1 MIGHS
6 RSVYAATMDWRY
18 IPQARCNRLPIKE
31 NAMLSFPPINRGRVA
46 SRNSAN
52 AWQANRLWIAVATK
66 LAGYPQETRC
76 DFLGGVTVLPQHLA
90 TGIFVMSFGLLILQ
104 GDATAEDL
112 VGATRAD
119 DHGGRTPRA
128 SQPSTRRVARRS
140 TKTTAATTTT
150 TPELPPLPELEMDQS
165 SREATEIARPSGRRV
180 VPGVAP
186 NEVQRALDAGAG
198 SGGVSLPR
206 AAENAANQVQI
217 QQGPATGDVELLM
230 KFFHTENQPVKIYG
244 WLENSYTQNTN
255 GRPKNDSNFS
265 VFPNRG
271 ANQWQG
277 NQYYFIVENPLESN
291 VDYVNFGFRLDTLV
305 GNDWQ
310 FSKSYGLFDR
320 AFHNNTFGGVDLPQ
334 MYGSIH
340 LPILTPLGMDVIGG
354 RFYSPAGFES
364 VMAVKRPLLSAAYSF
379 NFTPFTLFGTETV
392 LHLNERLNLING
404 AVNGWDRWID
414 SNYRYSY
421 LGGISYT
428 SRDAKTS
435 FSSVIL
441 VGPDQLPR
449 YAPANSPILPTGVVT
464 NSVLQG
470 RQNPFYSKSTR
481 TYLSNVIAHSWS
493 LKATEALEVFF
504 VHENLVQGLGPGGPT
519 HVNNENAWYG
529 ACHWYLYQFTPKL
542 TGVYRAEIFR
552 DQNGA
557 ATGSADNYY
566 EQTIGL
572 VYKPKP
578 WIWVRPEARY
588 DWAQFH
594 TPYNDGTRGGQLTLS
609 FDVIFQF

>member
-1 MIGHS
+1 MP
-6 RSVYAATMDWRY
+6 RNEAT
-18 IPQARCNRLPIKE
+18 
-31 NAMLSFPPINRGRVA
+31 RV
-46 SRNSAN
+46 
-52 AWQANRLWIAVATK
+52 
-66 LAGYPQETRC
+66 C
-76 DFLGGVTVLPQHLA
+76 
-90 TGIFVMSFGLLILQ
+90 VMSLYLLAPMLRGEAPAQ
-104 GDATAEDL
+104 ELTGVPRSED
-112 VGATRAD
+112 
-119 DHGGRTPRA
+119 PRDLAPNA
-128 SQPSTRRVARRS
+128 SQPSIRLVTRK
-140 TKTTAATTTT
+140 KTTTATN
-150 TPELPPLPELEMDQS
+150 LPPLPDIDSDQPPQKPGGTAQPS
-165 SREATEIARPSGRRV
+165 ARRL
-180 VPGVAP
+180 VPGVSP

-198 SGGVSLPR
+198 AGGVTLPR
-206 AAENAANQVQI
+206 SAENAPSQVQL
-217 QQGPATGDVELLM
+217 QLAPTTGNIEFLM
-230 KFFHTENQPVKIYG
+230 KFLRTENEPVKIYG

-255 GRPKNDSNFS
+255 GRPRNDSNFS
-265 VFPNRG
+265 VSPNRG

-291 VDYVNFGFRLDTLV
+291 VDHVNLGFRVDTLV

-320 AFHNNTFGGVDLPQ
+320 AFHDNTFGGVDLPQ

-340 LPILTPLGMDVIGG
+340 LPILTPLGVDVIGG

-364 VMAVKRPLLSAAYSF
+364 VMPVKRPLLSVPYLF
-379 NFTPFTLFGTETV
+379 NFTPFTLVGTQTI
-392 LHLNERLNLING
+392 LHLNERANLING

-414 SNYRYSY
+414 SSYRYSY
-421 LGGISYT
+421 LGGINYT

-441 VGPDQLPR
+441 TGPDQLPR
-449 YAPANSPILPTGVVT
+449 YAPANSPFLPTGVVT

-470 RQNPFYSKSTR
+470 RNNPYYGKSNR
-481 TYLSNVIAHSWS
+481 TYMSNVVTHTWS
-493 LKATEALEVFF
+493 SKLTEAVEVFF

-519 HVNNENAWYG
+519 HVNNESAWYG

-572 VYKPKP
+572 IYKPKP

-594 TPYNDGTRGGQLTLS
+594 TPFNDGHRGSQLTLD
-609 FDVIFQF
+609 FDIIFQF